1 MLPDK
6 CTRILDRY
14 LECPLDFWKDIFN
27 GLSKEARILYVI
39 MAIAPLPIEASILR
53 KFYNNYIQ
61 KKENSYEWK
70 NFFEVQIELEKTVI
84 RTDLYDVTA
93 DKVLVVTFQN
103 PSAKDFLI
111 DLLKNNFFTINKV

>member
-1 MLPDK
+1 MFTQNLK
-6 CTRILDRY
+6 Q
-14 LECPLDFWKDIFN
+14 
-27 GLSKEARILYVI
+27 S
-39 MAIAPLPIEASILR
+39 
-53 KFYNNYIQ
+53 Q

-111 DLLKNNFFTINKV
+111 DLLKNNFFLIKIL

>member
-61 KKENSYEWK
+61 KKKIHMNG
-70 NFFEVQIELEKTVI
+70 KT
-84 RTDLYDVTA
+84 
-93 DKVLVVTFQN
+93 
-103 PSAKDFLI
+103 FLKCK
-111 DLLKNNFFTINKV
+111 LN